1 MKKVQAVELVPFS
14 FFIYLC
20 RFDNDLN
27 SVVPMSE
34 TNRQFDEV
42 IAICREMFEKKSSDY
57 GPTWRI
63 LRPESVTDQLLIK
76 ANRIRSLE
84 IKKESKVG
92 EGIFPEFIGIVNY
105 GIMGLIQLELGYADT
120 VDISREEALQLF
132 DKHIAATKGLMYAK
146 NHDYDEA
153 WRSMRVSSYTD
164 LILAKLFRIKEMEN
178 NEGKT
183 IASEGIDANY
193 MDIINYALFG
203 LIKLHFGEE

>member
-1 MKKVQAVELVPFS
+1 M
-14 FFIYLC
+14 YL
-20 RFDNDLN
+20 FLFLFNFAASLKIIN
-27 SVVPMSE
+27 SAIPMSE

-42 IAICREMFEKKSSDY
+42 IAICRNMFEKKSSDY

-105 GIMGLIQLELGYADT
+105 GIMGLIQLELGYADS
-120 VDISREEALQLF
+120 VDITNETALQLF
-132 DKHIAATKGLMYAK
+132 DKYITAAKELMYAK
-146 NHDYDEA
+146 NYDYDEA

-178 NEGKT
+178 KQGKT
-183 IASEGIDANY
+183 IVSEGIDANY
-193 MDIINYALFG
+193 TDIVNYALFG

>member
-1 MKKVQAVELVPFS
+1 MYL
-14 FFIYLC
+14 FFFLFNFVASLKIKY
-20 RFDNDLN
+20 
-27 SVVPMSE
+27 SSIAMSE

-42 IAICREMFEKKSSDY
+42 IALCRNMFEKKSSDY

-92 EGIFPEFIGIVNY
+92 EGIFPEFIGLVNY
-105 GIMGLIQLELGYADT
+105 GIMGLIQLELGYADS
-120 VDISREEALQLF
+120 VDITNETALQLF
-132 DKHIAATKGLMYAK
+132 DKHITAAKELMYAK
-146 NHDYDEA
+146 NFDYDEA

-178 NEGKT
+178 KQGKT
-183 IASEGIDANY
+183 LVSEGIDANY
-193 MDIINYALFG
+193 TDIVNYALFG
-203 LIKLHFGEE
+203 LIKLHFSTEA